1 MPFSSGTGANIDAV
15 RVSLPADEPARLAAL
30 HDAQVLDT
38 PPEEDFD
45 DIALLASEI
54 CGTPMGL
61 VSLVDSDRQ
70 WFKAKIGLDIDQTH
84 RDLSFCAHTI
94 HGHDLLEVPDATADL
109 RFADNPFVLGGDD
122 IRFYAGA
129 PVVLDGTHSV
139 GTVCVI
145 DRVPRE
151 LTPEQRRALR
161 SLARHASV
169 QLELRRYARH
179 AGEIADRLRQLDRM
193 KDSFLASVSHEL
205 RTPLSSI
212 RGYLEMLLDDEFD
225 AETSRRFL
233 SIMQRNSDRLLRL
246 IDDLLQV
253 ARLTED
259 GPRLDL
265 VEVDLAELAHQV
277 TSACRPLAEHKQVT
291 LRDRTESPVP
301 ARGDAKRLGLALNHL
316 VVNAIKFTAPGGE
329 IAVYADTSAEP
340 ALIITD
346 TGVGIPADDLP
357 HLFDRFFR
365 TASAD
370 SMAAPGPGLGLA
382 IVRSIIDAHH
392 GSIHVASEP
401 GLGTT
406 VRMTLPRP

>member
-1 MPFSSGTGANIDAV
+1 V
-15 RVSLPADEPARLAAL
+15 RAPLPDDEHSRLAAL

-38 PPEEDFD
+38 APEQDFD

-54 CGTPMGL
+54 CGTPMGV
-61 VSLVDSDRQ
+61 VSLIDADRQ
-70 WFKAKIGLDIDQTH
+70 WFKAKIGLDKEETH
-84 RDLSFCAHTI
+84 RDLAFCAHAVQ
-94 HGHDLLEVPDATADL
+94 GHELLEVPDATADV
-109 RFADNPFVLGGDD
+109 RFADNPLVVGPDN

-145 DRVPRE
+145 DTVPRE
-151 LTPEQRRALR
+151 LTPAQRRALR

-179 AGEIADRLRQLDRM
+179 AGEIAERLRQLDRM
-193 KDSFLASVSHEL
+193 KDSFLAAVSHEL

-233 SIMQRNSDRLLRL
+233 SVMQRNSDRLLRL
-246 IDDLLQV
+246 IDDLLTV

-259 GPRLDL
+259 GLQLDL
-265 VEVDLAELAHQV
+265 GEVDLAELAHQV
-277 TSACRPLAEHKQVT
+277 TSACRPLAEHKDVK

-301 ARGDAKRLGLALNHL
+301 ARGDAKRLSQALNHL

-329 IAVYADTSAEP
+329 ISVNSITDGEP
-340 ALIITD
+340 ELIITD
-346 TGVGIPADDLP
+346 TGVGIPATDLP
-357 HLFDRFFR
+357 HVFDRFFR
-365 TASAD
+365 SAAAD

-392 GSIHVASEP
+392 GSIHLHSEQ
-401 GLGTT
+401 GIGTT
-406 VRMTLPRP
+406 VRVTLPRP